1 MADYT
6 LAEAQALLTKV
17 NIAIESKI
25 NNTRFAAFKT
35 GTNAFSRTYSY
46 DITTMQELLDL
57 RTQLVATIGALQPPT
72 APVFQTNAIIGI
84 VARKGTL

>member
-25 NNTRFAAFKT
+25 INTRFASFTT
-35 GTNAFSRTYSY
+35 GTHEFSHKY
-46 DITTMQELLDL
+46 DFDTTSLQELLDL
-57 RTQLVATIGALQPPT
+57 RKQLLDIIGSYETPT
-72 APVFQTNAIIGI
+72 PVFRANACIGVI
-84 VARKGTL
+84 ARKGNL